1 SPPPPTRKKLLRP
14 RKKRSELLLPA
25 AAIRGLLRDACGPRE
40 GLEVQGEA
48 AAALRA
54 GCEAQLLALFEDLGL
69 CALHA
74 KRISVHAA
82 DLNLVRCL
90 RLGQG

>member
-1 SPPPPTRKKLLRP
+1 PSGLPTLRKKLLRR

-25 AAIRGLLRDACGPRE
+25 GAIRGLLR
-40 GLEVQGEA
+40 GLSGGAQVKGEA
-48 AAALRA
+48 AAALQA
-54 GCEAQLLALFEDLGL
+54 GCEAQLLALFEALGL

-74 KRISVHAA
+74 KRAAIHAA

-90 RLGQG
+90 QLRRG